1 MSREWRGIANLDIFA
16 HFCYKQF
23 PSLLVIFL
31 FIGKSL
37 PALLQNILDTDRAR
51 RYKARTNNV
60 HKDNIPARLVFRL
73 RMFLIT
79 SQTSMSVA
87 LKWIFVKS
95 LPTNF
100 YFGNHLWN
108 HDGFLGQRP
117 KPSFFFL
124 GVVGDIF
131 LFIGKL
137 FFSALLQIGGTDARS
152 LAEIKR
158 RRTCCTLSIY
168 FGVATTQMPA
178 YLQKTRL

>member
-1 MSREWRGIANLDIFA
+1 MHGICQGSGAALLISVYSPSSATSD
-16 HFCYKQF
+16 F
-23 PSLLVIFL
+23 PLYPSFFFL
-31 FIGKSL
+31 SKKAL
-37 PALLQNILDTDRAR
+37 PVLLQNILDTDRAR

-60 HKDNIPARLVFRL
+60 HKDNIPARIVFRL

-124 GVVGDIF
+124 SENY
-131 LFIGKL
+131 
-137 FFSALLQIGGTDARS
+137 FFQHFC
-152 LAEIKR
+152 K
-158 RRTCCTLSIY
+158 
-168 FGVATTQMPA
+168 
-178 YLQKTRL
+178 